1 MNKPRLITE
10 NLINEILK
18 KKKNINSKI
27 YDKQFIYNFFN
38 EYCHYIILIIIF
50 ILLLSY
56 RYKFYKNTL
65 KKNDDIH
72 DLYIKYKEYK
82 RLKRFQK
89 KLNKLEEESEKKND
103 FDNNHDYLN
112 ETINLNTISNVG
124 LDTRTNNLTQKINI
138 PPNGFQYNP
147 NDF

>member
-18 KKKNINSKI
+18 KKKSINSKI
-27 YDKQFIYNFFN
+27 YDKQFIYNFFY
-38 EYCHYIILIIIF
+38 EYCHYIILSLIF

-65 KKNDDIH
+65 KKNEELH
-72 DLYIKYKEYK
+72 NLYKKYKEYK

-89 KLNKLEEESEKKND
+89 KLNKLEEEESEK
-103 FDNNHDYLN
+103 NNFNNTHDYLN
-112 ETINLNTISNVG
+112 ESINLNT
-124 LDTRTNNLTQKINI
+124 RTDNLTQKINI
-138 PPNGFQYNP
+138 PPNGFKYNP
-147 NDF
+147 NEF

>member
-18 KKKNINSKI
+18 KKNINSKI
-27 YDKQFIYNFFN
+27 YDKQFIYDFFN

-65 KKNDDIH
+65 KKMKNFII
-72 DLYIKYKEYK
+72 YIKNIKNIK
-82 RLKRFQK
+82 DLKDFK
-89 KLNKLEEESEKKND
+89 KLNKLEEEESE
-103 FDNNHDYLN
+103 NNFNNTHDYLN
-112 ETINLNTISNVG
+112 ETINLNT
-124 LDTRTNNLTQKINI
+124 RTDNLTQKINI
-138 PPNGFQYNP
+138 PPNGFKYNP
-147 NDF
+147 NEF